1 MSLDIMTLSA
11 PDKKS
16 TALSYLTENI
26 LRGNQSYYQ
35 LDELRAVVAAKVR
48 EKTPPCRDSPPSA
61 RYTGNTRCATPC
73 LCGRFRIGVHTCI
86 THWFSIFNNVALVSI
101 FYSISSFYWAS

>member
-35 LDELRAVVAAKVR
+35 LDELGAVVKAEVGGKNF
-48 EKTPPCRDSPPSA
+48 P
-61 RYTGNTRCATPC
+61 
-73 LCGRFRIGVHTCI
+73 
-86 THWFSIFNNVALVSI
+86 
-101 FYSISSFYWAS
+101 